1 MIKKRL
7 LFLFLIML
15 SCSGTWAAPVYET
28 MWSGILNRRVSTGN
42 RQGIDTTLFKYE
54 SLKQDSSFRLVLQEI
69 ERMDLSQFKK
79 PEEAKAFW
87 INVYNI
93 AAIKMVSDVY
103 PILQI
108 LDRGSFFQSIFDLPA
123 IVAAYKT
130 YTLRQ
135 LSTLLLDYKDS
146 RVPFALCT
154 TALSSPDLGL
164 EAYRFVKL
172 DRQLDAAVKQFR
184 ANPTKHLLLEESGSR
199 TVPFNWRL
207 NDGSL

>member
-1 MIKKRL
+1 MKKRL
-7 LFLFLIML
+7 FFLFLIMI
-15 SCSGTWAAPVYET
+15 SCSVTWAAPVYET

-42 RQGIDTTLFKYE
+42 RQGIDTTLFKYA
-54 SLKQDSSFRLVLQEI
+54 SLKEDSSFKLVLQEI
-69 ERMDLSQFKK
+69 EAIDLSQFKK

-93 AAIKMVSDVY
+93 AAIKMVSDAY
-103 PILQI
+103 PIRQLV
-108 LDRGSFFQSIFDLPA
+108 DRGSFFQSVFDMPA
-123 IVAAYKT
+123 IVVAHKT

-135 LSTLLLDYKDS
+135 LSTLLLDYKDT

-164 EAYRFVKL
+164 EPYRFVKL

-184 ANPTKHLLLEESGSR
+184 ANPTKHLLLEEPGSR

-207 NDGSL
+207 NDGAL